1 MPETRWAVGQV
12 ERVLA
17 PAVILDALFA
27 TISYR
32 LEPDGLSTRFPL
44 TMTQLRF
51 GRLDPAKSG
60 EAAVELDAIARE
72 LKAMPIQRVVRD
84 IANPQPV
91 NAATMPVNRQA
102 SNVYDYFITSER
114 CPVLSVVRD
123 LVEQSRR
130 QRKPIR
136 VVSRQQPPTVP
147 ARKVLPVIVG
157 AAIVAAVA
165 YRWYPHYVLTFEG
178 GHDGPRIWVVGA
190 IVFILGCAFFLL
202 DHGSELVSLMERIKQ
217 PHKVAGAV
225 GGQTSSLMASINA
238 PQVPPRASRPQ
249 QQVHLDFSGMH
260 EYLRG
265 RGLVQRLDGDEVEFA
280 VIQLRMPTDEKSI
293 RSLGE
298 ELREWAR
305 GNSGVSIILG
315 LEPMLQGK
323 CPEVATCLL
332 GIPMVI
338 GGSNSDSWITQVAL
352 VVVKRNAP
360 EAKLAASLSKL
371 VESSGVAFVWSYEQ
385 YGHMTR

>member
-1 MPETRWAVGQV
+1 LPPR
-12 ERVLA
+12 
-17 PAVILDALFA
+17 P
-27 TISYR
+27 
-32 LEPDGLSTRFPL
+32 
-44 TMTQLRF
+44 
-51 GRLDPAKSG
+51 G

-91 NAATMPVNRQA
+91 NATTMPLNRQA
-102 SNVYDYFITSER
+102 SNVYDYFITSGR

-147 ARKVLPVIVG
+147 ARRVLPVIVG

-165 YRWYPHYVLTFEG
+165 CRWYPRYVLTFEG

-202 DHGSELVSLMERIKQ
+202 DHGSNLVSLMERIKQ
-217 PHKVAGAV
+217 PHK
-225 GGQTSSLMASINA
+225 Q
-238 PQVPPRASRPQ
+238 Q
-249 QQVHLDFSGMH
+249 QQVHLDLSGMN

-280 VIQLRMPTDEKSI
+280 VIQLRMPDEKSI
-293 RSLGE
+293 RRLGE
-298 ELREWAR
+298 ELQEWAR
-305 GNSGVSIILG
+305 GNGGVSRILG

-352 VVVKRNAP
+352 VVVKRTAP
-360 EAKLAASLSKL
+360 EVKLAASLSKL

-385 YGHMTR
+385 YGYMTR